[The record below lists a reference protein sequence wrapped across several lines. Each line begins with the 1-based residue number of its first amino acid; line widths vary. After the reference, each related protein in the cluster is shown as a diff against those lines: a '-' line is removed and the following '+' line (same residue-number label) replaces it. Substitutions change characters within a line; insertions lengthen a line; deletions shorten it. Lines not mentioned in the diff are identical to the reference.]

1 MIKNQKGKNPI
12 TRTIKHPAVK
22 IMNKPTDSG
31 KNSRRSTPP
40 SAQIKSKASAKD
52 SSLGP
57 ESMDMSHEEL
67 DTACI
72 VQTTNSIKNQILESL
87 QVFKTVNSDYMTS
100 NTELQNEVDSFQ
112 KDFYSVRNEVN
123 CLLWESSK
131 SKQELNKMKHI
142 IETPKN
148 RVKTLDIDLS
158 SVKESDQEA
167 LMDSLKALQEEIS
180 LIKGKIKSNEDQI
193 RTKET
198 MNSELR
204 SAVYKLRDSIF
215 STQSLETSKKNCCEI
230 F

>member
-1 MIKNQKGKNPI
+1 MIKNPKGK
-12 TRTIKHPAVK
+12 THVVRTAKHPAVK
-22 IMNKPTDSG
+22 IMNKATESG

-40 SAQIKSKASAKD
+40 SAQIKSKTSAKD
-52 SSLGP
+52 VSLGP
-57 ESMDMSHEEL
+57 ESIDMSHEEL
-67 DTACI
+67 DTATI
-72 VQTTNSIKNQILESL
+72 VQTTNSIKNQIMDSL
-87 QVFKTVNSDYMTS
+87 QVFKTINSDYMSS
-100 NTELQNEVDSFQ
+100 NLELQKEVDSFQ

-148 RVKTLDIDLS
+148 RVQTLDIDLS
-158 SVKESDQEA
+158 SVKESDEEA

-180 LIKGKIKSNEDQI
+180 LIKGKIKNNEDQI
-193 RTKET
+193 KTKET

-204 SAVYKLRDSIF
+204 SAVYKLRDSVF
-215 STQSLETSKKNCCEI
+215 STQSLDTSKKNCCEI